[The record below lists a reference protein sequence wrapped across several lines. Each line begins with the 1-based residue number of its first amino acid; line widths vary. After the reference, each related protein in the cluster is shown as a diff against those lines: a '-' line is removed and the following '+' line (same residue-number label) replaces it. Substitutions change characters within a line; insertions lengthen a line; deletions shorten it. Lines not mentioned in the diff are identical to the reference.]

1 MLIGDYVRLIKRK
14 YINRKTLS
22 MIDDIV
28 VYTHNCVVY
37 RVVIRYCE
45 LLTKRLKKYGI
56 DYHFLILDEF
66 PKTKIT
72 DKLVYENTKC
82 KNGEM
87 HDTYG
92 KGKKYENLTII
103 FNNHTCNSLVVS
115 GEDKTPSL
123 NV

>member
-72 DKLVYENTKC
+72 DKLVYENT
-82 KNGEM
+82 NWP
-87 HDTYG
+87 YG